1 MPGLKMIALSSAVLG
16 CAAIGGAR
24 GFCFAEHPS
33 GYHAVIR
40 QTETDSQK
48 IDREKS
54 PYMLR
59 TDGFSGVKSGLYV
72 GTAGVYLSKKEAE
85 ARLREVKL
93 EKSDAYVRALG
104 SYTNVAGEAFPSGC
118 KNCWSYGENGLVL
131 RGEFLPGKG
140 WLLSQKGG
148 TLLLPS
154 VGEPMESGLCAD
166 VVPGVGWLLSE
177 ENSGNEAF
185 TKYSFKLLSFSSKIV
200 DEKTFSFGDGPEYD
214 EVRVV
219 EGADGEPLIL
229 WMKNGSTHE
238 EWGVSAN
245 KFVKK
250 P

>member
-1 MPGLKMIALSSAVLG
+1 
-16 CAAIGGAR
+16 
-24 GFCFAEHPS
+24 
-33 GYHAVIR
+33 
-40 QTETDSQK
+40 
-48 IDREKS
+48 
-54 PYMLR
+54 
-59 TDGFSGVKSGLYV
+59 
-72 GTAGVYLSKKEAE
+72 
-85 ARLREVKL
+85 
-93 EKSDAYVRALG
+93 
-104 SYTNVAGEAFPSGC
+104 
-118 KNCWSYGENGLVL
+118 
-131 RGEFLPGKG
+131 
-140 WLLSQKGG
+140 
-148 TLLLPS
+148 
-154 VGEPMESGLCAD
+154 MESGLCAD

-177 ENSGNEAF
+177 ENSGSEAF